1 MKYRQIMVK
10 ITKWCKRRI
19 LKSCRS
25 LLPYHAAPYFN
36 KNNQSMILLTLG
48 FKIKELVQRNSVYHE
63 TICPI
68 QLRGRLLQSC

>member
-36 KNNQSMILLTLG
+36 KNNQSMIVLTLG
-48 FKIKELVQRNSVYHE
+48 FKIKELV
-63 TICPI
+63 
-68 QLRGRLLQSC
+68 